1 MRKMIVAVLLSL
13 GVVPHLQEHLFH
25 AGDPRIRPTRHMP
38 L

>member
-13 GVVPHLQEHLFH
+13 GVISHLQEHLFH
-25 AGDPRIRPTRHMP
+25 AGDPQLRPARHMP